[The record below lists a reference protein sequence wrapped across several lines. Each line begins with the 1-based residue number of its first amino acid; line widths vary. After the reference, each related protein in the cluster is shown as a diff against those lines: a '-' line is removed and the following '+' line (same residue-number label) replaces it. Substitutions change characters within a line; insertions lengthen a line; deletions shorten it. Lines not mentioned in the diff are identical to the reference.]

1 MFKKSL
7 FSFVLGVAA
16 VTLAPLAAAQDK
28 ITAVHAFPA
37 SWVYSK
43 SFLDFVKKA
52 NLAGKGVFEISV
64 RGGPEA
70 VGECRSRFK
79 VAGAQ

>member
-7 FSFVLGVAA
+7 FAAVVSVAA
-16 VTLAPLAAAQDK
+16 ATLAPLAAAQDK

-43 SFLDFVKKA
+43 SFLDFVK
-52 NLAGKGVFEISV
+52 NDTMFG
-64 RGGPEA
+64 
-70 VGECRSRFK
+70 
-79 VAGAQ
+79 